1 MDPSRLRAILRH
13 VSVPLLNIP
22 VWNRRKTDAEAVRGG
37 PGLPHYVLYP
47 AIGFLLGLGSPV
59 GAFLMRYYL
68 AEPILK
74 LLWMRHEL
82 EYNALFYVYM
92 GTGTAFS
99 FVLFGYVLGL
109 RSERQRVRNR
119 VLDAR
124 VKDLHLKS
132 VTDALTG
139 AFSHGYMQEILELEL
154 QKALTEKSP
163 LSVVM
168 LDIDD
173 FKRINDTHG
182 HLFGDRVIREAVE
195 SISTSIRDRDILGRY
210 GGDEFMVVMP
220 GAGREVAAQVAE
232 RIHRAIGGSGAL
244 VTVSVGTATYDGQD
258 GAQAA
263 ELLAR
268 ADENL
273 YRAKRS
279 GKNRAVGEQ

>member
-1 MDPSRLRAILRH
+1 MDPPRLRAILRH

-22 VWNRRKTDAEAVRGG
+22 AWNRRKTDVEAARGS

-47 AIGFLLGLGSPV
+47 AIGFFMGLGSPV

-82 EYNALFYVYM
+82 EYNVLFYVYM
-92 GTGTAFS
+92 GAGTALS

-195 SISTSIRDRDILGRY
+195 AISTSIRDRDILGRY
-210 GGDEFMVVMP
+210 GGDEFVVVMP
-220 GAGREVAAQVAE
+220 DAGREVAAQVAE
-232 RIHRAIGGSGAL
+232 RIHRAIGRSGAI

-258 GAQAA
+258 DAQAA
-263 ELLAR
+263 GLLAR

-273 YRAKRS
+273 YRAKRA

>member
-1 MDPSRLRAILRH
+1 MM
-13 VSVPLLNIP
+13 VS
-22 VWNRRKTDAEAVRGG
+22 WNRRKSDVEASRAA

-47 AIGFLLGLGSPV
+47 AIGFAFGLCSPV

-68 AEPILK
+68 AEPILR

-82 EYNALFYVYM
+82 EYNALFYIYM
-92 GTGTAFS
+92 GVGTVSAF
-99 FVLFGYVLGL
+99 VIFGYVLGL
-109 RSERQRVRNR
+109 RSERQRVSNR

-154 QKALTEKSP
+154 QRSLAEKSP

-173 FKRINDTHG
+173 FKSINDNHG
-182 HLFGDRVIREAVE
+182 HLFGDRVIKEAVE
-195 SISTSIRDRDILGRY
+195 AIATSIRDRDILGRY
-210 GGDEFMVVMP
+210 GGDEFVVVMP
-220 GAGREVAAQVAE
+220 GAGREVASQVAE
-232 RIHRAIGGSGAL
+232 RIHRAIGGAGSL
-244 VTVSVGTATYDGQD
+244 VTVSVGTATYDGQE
-258 GAQAA
+258 GAKAA

-273 YRAKRS
+273 YRAKRA
-279 GKNRAVGEQ
+279 GKNRAVGEAQASA